1 MVHGKTNCDGFK
13 EQGITFP
20 SAELQASLMSDFYR
34 ECRYK
39 PSDLTYLEAH
49 GTGNLFHQH

>member
-1 MVHGKTNCDGFK
+1 MIHGKTNCDGFK

-20 SAELQASLMSDFYR
+20 STELQARLMGDFYR

-39 PSDLTYLEAH
+39 PSELAYLEAH
-49 GTGNLFHQH
+49 GTGENIG